1 MPKRSSPGV
10 RCVNCGC
17 RLDPGERC
25 DCEERENQ
33 MLRKQA
39 LKKLQLAERN
49 KRLLE
54 RAFDEF
60 DCC

>member
-1 MPKRSSPGV
+1 MAKRSGPGV

-25 DCEERENQ
+25 DCEERESQ
-33 MLRKQA
+33 MIHKQSMRR
-39 LKKLQLAERN
+39 LQLVERN

-54 RAFDEF
+54 RAFAEY
-60 DCC
+60 DCR